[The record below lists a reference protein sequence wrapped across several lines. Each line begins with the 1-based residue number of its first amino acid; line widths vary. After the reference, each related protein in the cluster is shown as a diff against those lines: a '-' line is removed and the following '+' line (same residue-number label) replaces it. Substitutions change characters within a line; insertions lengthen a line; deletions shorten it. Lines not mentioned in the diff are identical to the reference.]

1 MNGHHRRGWWLPAGL
16 VIVIGGLLLLY
27 RILPGAGLT
36 AAVGSS
42 VLAVVVMAHLGV
54 LAVLLAPI
62 YALLRRRSRR

>member
-1 MNGHHRRGWWLPAGL
+1 MNGHHRRGWWLLAGL

-42 VLAVVVMAHLGV
+42 VLAVVMAHLGI